1 MMALTGTNTLIH
13 MFGALLMTLNRYTA
27 TLKFIYKPTAE
38 GWKLIGRERETY
50 ATRMM
55 GAIVVSLVETV
66 NVIFIIITV
75 FCIRSQ
81 SKRYHRRSRSEM
93 HLIMVTIISCP
104 ANLMEALYDASFI
117 LNLDN
122 SFVNWFRSQFDI
134 YYFFMMTV
142 NAYSI
147 VILSQQLRLEIWKRW
162 KCGEKKSINSGKN
175 TGNIFAIQSSPSI
188 MNPGIPSSLR

>member
-122 SFVNWFRSQFDI
+122 SFVNWFRSQNHYLRKI
-134 YYFFMMTV
+134 LL
-142 NAYSI
+142 YSGNFSHYLFGII
-147 VILSQQLRLEIWKRW
+147 VK
-162 KCGEKKSINSGKN
+162 
-175 TGNIFAIQSSPSI
+175 
-188 MNPGIPSSLR
+188 